1 MKTTLLTTG
10 ASARLL
16 VALAGCGGSS
26 PTTSSSMTP
35 TAAAA
40 SPSGGASR
48 VAASSP
54 AAATSGDPLPTVR
67 SLADQLNVNFNT
79 IARAYRALDQ
89 EGWIYTH
96 QGRGTQVAEREEIR
110 PEHVQSAQESYRK
123 ALVEQTLSLATQA
136 GITPRELREEIER
149 QLPHTKKQ
157 RMHSLSHRIISRK
170 IRSILAMNKKNA
182 EQRKQLR
189 RDNFPVKKTK
199 SPQKTR
205 RR

>member
-1 MKTTLLTTG
+1 MIQINHNHLRDIKLNFHSKIPLSDQVRE
-10 ASARLL
+10 AIRQLIL
-16 VALAGCGGSS
+16 RDALH
-26 PTTSSSMTP
+26 P
-35 TAAAA
+35 
-40 SPSGGASR
+40 
-48 VAASSP
+48 
-54 AAATSGDPLPTVR
+54 GDPLPTVR